1 MYGSWF
7 PGNVVLPQSSTNTTA
22 SVRDRQPFL
31 PEEPKIKPTASC
43 KGKYIM
49 PRTLPLDQIQ
59 LPELDKR
66 TGKTKQLPALHP
78 SRKED
83 CYFVLY
89 KPPPQDGTP
98 VLVEEFLERAN
109 FIVGDLDWLLALPHD
124 KFWCQVIFDESLQKC
139 LDSFLRYTPRQYD
152 ESANPNPAVA
162 EMQRRLHR
170 CVFMTYLRMSTHKES
185 KEHFITPE
193 AFGEIIYDGFLFD
206 IPKIFDLCVIFG
218 KGNAALLK
226 KMIENIFNQQPNYFN
241 DLNETVPTILQ
252 VCSSICE
259 KCGLRMENHS
269 HGPQKIDAQ
278 TKVSLMDMPVQEFKD
293 ILLYLCDT
301 CTTLF
306 AFLEVFPEASRTIQK
321 HDFIHGLATF
331 YEIIVPELEDTI
343 KKRRFD
349 EISLQNDLWRRLS
362 HSRKKMI
369 ETFHLIINYMCLQ
382 PILENGSEHILA
394 FIEDFLQIFTALLHQ
409 KRFLTDYDEQ
419 FPVAD
424 DISLLQQAF
433 PALDETRTSYI
444 IKAVDSAWEASG
456 RNKPAFAAGNA
467 HISHAPGA
475 SHISA
480 ANGEIEQ
487 ELKQPEYEND
497 DDCAGA
503 TAAKITGVQL
513 ESLIS
518 HVKDILPHL
527 GEGFILE
534 CLEEYDYNA
543 EKVINNILED
553 KIRPSLCKLDRTLQR
568 EVKKDQESILSTR
581 LNVFDHDEFDVFSR
595 NSVDKSK
602 IWKGKKKEKEGITLL
617 DDKTHIAEQKE
628 RYKAYSIVVEN
639 VPVEAG
645 EQFYAGDYD
654 DEYDDT
660 YDGGQVGANDVDSD
674 DELISRRPF
683 TIPRI
688 LRQKDEDGENDD
700 DESEEEAPKEEGP
713 KRDLFV
719 QDPAL
724 LRERAEARRAT
735 FNARRGF
742 KHDNT
747 AALGNTKGQGQ
758 AKETVVERRK
768 KEANKSLRANHNR
781 RSLAD
786 RKRNKGM
793 IPS

>member
-1 MYGSWF
+1 M
-7 PGNVVLPQSSTNTTA
+7 PQ
-22 SVRDRQPFL
+22 
-31 PEEPKIKPTASC
+31 
-43 KGKYIM
+43 
-49 PRTLPLDQIQ
+49 TLPLDQMQ

-66 TGKTKQLPALHP
+66 IGKTQQLPALHP

-109 FIVGDLDWLLALPHD
+109 FIAGDLDWLLALPHD
-124 KFWCQVIFDESLQKC
+124 KFWCQVIFDETLQKC

-152 ESANPNPAVA
+152 ELGKPNPAVA
-162 EMQRRLHR
+162 EMQKRLHR
-170 CVFMTYLRMSTHKES
+170 SVFMTYLRMSTHKES

-218 KGNAALLK
+218 KGNTALLK
-226 KMIENIFNQQPNYFN
+226 KMIGNIFNQQPNYFN

-252 VCSSICE
+252 VWSGICE
-259 KCGLRMENHS
+259 KCGLRLENYS

-278 TKVSLMDMPVQEFKD
+278 TKVSLMDMPVEEFKD

-306 AFLEVFPEASRTIQK
+306 AFLEIFPEASRTIQK
-321 HDFIHGLATF
+321 HDFIHRLTTF
-331 YEIIVPELEDTI
+331 YEIIIPELEDAI

-349 EISLQNDLWRRLS
+349 EIGLQSDLWRRLS

-382 PILENGSEHILA
+382 PILESGSEHILT
-394 FIEDFLQIFTALLHQ
+394 FIEDFLQIFSALLHQ

-444 IKAVDSAWEASG
+444 IKAVDSAWEATG
-456 RNKPAFAAGNA
+456 RNKPTFATGNA
-467 HISHAPGA
+467 HISHASGT
-475 SHISA
+475 SQLSA
-480 ANGEIEQ
+480 TNGETEQ
-487 ELKQPEYEND
+487 ELKQPEDEND
-497 DDCAGA
+497 EYCAGA
-503 TAAKITGVQL
+503 TAAKITGVEL

-518 HVKDILPHL
+518 QVKDILPHL

-534 CLEEYDYNA
+534 CLEEYNYNA

-553 KIRPSLCKLDRTLQR
+553 KIVPSLSKLDQTLQR
-568 EVKKDQESILSTR
+568 QVKKDQESILSTR
-581 LNVFDHDEFDVFSR
+581 LNVYDHDEFDVFSR
-595 NSVDKSK
+595 SSVDTSK
-602 IWKGKKKEKEGITLL
+602 IWKGKKKGKEGSTLL
-617 DDKTHIAEQKE
+617 DDKTHIAQQKE
-628 RYKAYSIVVEN
+628 RYNAYSIVVEE
-639 VPVEAG
+639 VPVEDG
-645 EQFYAGDYD
+645 EQFFAGDYD

-688 LRQKDEDGENDD
+688 LRQKDDDEEDDD
-700 DESEEEAPKEEGP
+700 DEYEEEAPKEEGP

-747 AALGNTKGQGQ
+747 AATGNTKGQGQ
-758 AKETVVERRK
+758 AKETLVERRK

>member
-1 MYGSWF
+1 
-7 PGNVVLPQSSTNTTA
+7 
-22 SVRDRQPFL
+22 
-31 PEEPKIKPTASC
+31 
-43 KGKYIM
+43 M
-49 PRTLPLDQIQ
+49 PLTLPLDQIQ
-59 LPELDKR
+59 LSELDKK
-66 TGKTKQLPALHP
+66 TGKAQQLPALHP

-83 CYFVLY
+83 CCFVLY

-98 VLVEEFLERAN
+98 ALVEEFLERAN
-109 FIVGDLDWLLALPHD
+109 FIAGDLDWLLALSHD
-124 KFWCQVIFDESLQKC
+124 KFWCQVIFDETLQKC
-139 LDSFLRYTPRQYD
+139 LDSFVRYTPRQYD
-152 ESANPNPAVA
+152 ELVNPNPAVA
-162 EMQRRLHR
+162 EMQKRLHR
-170 CVFMTYLRMSTHKES
+170 SVFMTFLRMSTHKES

-193 AFGEIIYDGFLFD
+193 VFGEIIYDGFHFD

-226 KMIENIFNQQPNYFN
+226 KMIGNIFNQQPNYFN

-259 KCGLRMENHS
+259 KCGLRLENHS
-269 HGPQKIDAQ
+269 NWPQKIDAQ

-306 AFLEVFPEASRTIQK
+306 AFLDIFPEASRTIQK
-321 HDFIHGLATF
+321 HDFIHRLTSF
-331 YEIIVPELEDTI
+331 YEVIVPELENTI

-349 EISLQNDLWRRLS
+349 ETSLQSDLWRRLS
-362 HSRKKMI
+362 HSKKKMI
-369 ETFHLIINYMCLQ
+369 ETFHLIINYLCLQ
-382 PILENGSEHILA
+382 PILENGSEHILT

-444 IKAVDSAWEASG
+444 IKAVDSAWEVSG
-456 RNKPAFAAGNA
+456 RKKPTFAVGNA
-467 HISHAPGA
+467 HISHA
-475 SHISA
+475 SDTSQVSA
-480 ANGEIEQ
+480 VNGEIEQ
-487 ELKQPEYEND
+487 DLKQLESEND
-497 DDCAGA
+497 DYCAGA
-503 TAAKITGVQL
+503 TAAKITGVEL

-518 HVKDILPHL
+518 QVKDILPHL

-534 CLEEYDYNA
+534 CLEEYNYDA

-553 KIRPSLCKLDRTLQR
+553 KILPSLGKLDRTLQR
-568 EVKKDQESILSTR
+568 QVKKDQESILSTR
-581 LNVFDHDEFDVFSR
+581 RNVYDHDEFDVYSK
-595 NSVDKSK
+595 NSVDMSK
-602 IWKGKKKEKEGITLL
+602 IWKGKKKGKEGVTLL
-617 DDKTHIAEQKE
+617 DDKTHIAQQKE
-628 RYKAYSIVVEN
+628 RYNAYSIVVEK
-639 VPVEAG
+639 VPVEDG
-645 EQFYAGDYD
+645 VQFYAGDYD

-660 YDGGQVGANDVDSD
+660 YDGNQVGANDVDSD

-683 TIPRI
+683 TVPRI
-688 LRQKDEDGENDD
+688 LRQKEEDEEDDD
-700 DESEEEAPKEEGP
+700 DESEEETPKEEGP

-735 FNARRGF
+735 FSARRGF
-742 KHDNT
+742 KHDNS
-747 AALGNTKGQGQ
+747 AALGNAKGQGQ
-758 AKETVVERRK
+758 SKETLMERRR

-781 RSLAD
+781 RSFAD

>member
-1 MYGSWF
+1 MN
-7 PGNVVLPQSSTNTTA
+7 PLP
-22 SVRDRQPFL
+22 RQ
-31 PEEPKIKPTASC
+31 
-43 KGKYIM
+43 
-49 PRTLPLDQIQ
+49 RHQIQ

-98 VLVEEFLERAN
+98 VLVEEFLERAD

-124 KFWCQVIFDESLQKC
+124 KFWCQVIFDE
-139 LDSFLRYTPRQYD
+139 T
-152 ESANPNPAVA
+152 
-162 EMQRRLHR
+162 
-170 CVFMTYLRMSTHKES
+170 
-185 KEHFITPE
+185 
-193 AFGEIIYDGFLFD
+193 FGEIIYDGFLFD

-259 KCGLRMENHS
+259 KCGLRLENHS

-278 TKVSLMDMPVQEFKD
+278 TKVSLMDMPVQIVFMDNAVAKSLFFQEFKD

-306 AFLEVFPEASRTIQK
+306 AFLEIFPEASRTVQK

-349 EISLQNDLWRRLS
+349 EISLQNDLWRRVS

-369 ETFHLIINYMCLQ
+369 ETFHLIINYICLQ

-394 FIEDFLQIFTALLHQ
+394 FIEDFLQIFTTLLHQ

-456 RNKPAFAAGNA
+456 RNKPAFATGNA

-497 DDCAGA
+497 DYCAGA
-503 TAAKITGVQL
+503 TAAKITGIEL

-553 KIRPSLCKLDRTLQR
+553 KIGPSLCKLDRTLQR

-581 LNVFDHDEFDVFSR
+581 LNVFDHDAFDVFSR

-688 LRQKDEDGENDD
+688 LRQKDEDGEDD

-719 QDPAL
+719 QDPAM

-742 KHDNT
+742 RHDNT
-747 AALGNTKGQGQ
+747 AASGNTKGQGQ

>member
-185 KEHFITPE
+185 K
-193 AFGEIIYDGFLFD
+193 
-206 IPKIFDLCVIFG
+206 
-218 KGNAALLK
+218 
-226 KMIENIFNQQPNYFN
+226 
-241 DLNETVPTILQ
+241 

-382 PILENGSEHILA
+382 PILENGRSEHILA